1 MARNCK
7 VSLGAESDPWLMASK
22 KMETSVLYPKKL
34 NSVNNVNELEENPG
48 PQMRT

>member
-7 VSLGAESDPWLMASK
+7 GSLGAESDPRLMASK
-22 KMETSVLYPKKL
+22 KTGTSVLYPKKL
-34 NSVNNVNELEENPG
+34 NSVNNVTKLEENPG